1 MDINIYFIFKN
12 FRIWKSRC
20 LMVNLL
26 CRAKDGLGVVVST
39 CRKANYSAASD
50 ASNMEGGL
58 KRAVHA
64 IWRSGSTT
72 VQDFRPDCFD
82 PRAMFDSKLF
92 MAGPNPVAST
102 LNPSSMYAQMYYPRW
117 AATSG
122 CLLVERFFSFF
133 LFGLWYW
140 FVKLPSGFTSCLY
153 YTSTRRSEFYQWF
166 LAMGIASCFM
176 VDEWPGPITT
186 RRVPRCFK
194 FRPSWL
200 VYGSIWI

>member
-39 CRKANYSAASD
+39 CGKANYSAASD
-50 ASNMEGGL
+50 ALNMEGGL

-72 VQDFRPDCFD
+72 VQDFRP
-82 PRAMFDSKLF
+82 AMFDSKLF

-122 CLLVERFFSFF
+122 SLLVERFFFSFYSDCGIGLLSF
-133 LFGLWYW
+133 LLA
-140 FVKLPSGFTSCLY
+140 LPAACTTPRPGDLSFISGF
-153 YTSTRRSEFYQWF
+153 
-166 LAMGIASCFM
+166 
-176 VDEWPGPITT
+176 WPW
-186 RRVPRCFK
+186 V
-194 FRPSWL
+194 
-200 VYGSIWI
+200 